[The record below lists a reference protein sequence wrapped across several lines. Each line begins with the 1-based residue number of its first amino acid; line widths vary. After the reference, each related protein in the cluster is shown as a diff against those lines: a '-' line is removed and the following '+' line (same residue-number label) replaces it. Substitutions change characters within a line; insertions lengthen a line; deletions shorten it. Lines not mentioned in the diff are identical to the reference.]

1 MSSDFETTA
10 DSAVTTQWWLRL
22 LGNTLI
28 WARLQVTESGTAKVF
43 DCDARQLPYD
53 SEDSARAALMDAE
66 FVALDGLDTEDA
78 AQMGLHL
85 ETLQPPS
92 GQHVEALREQMIQTL
107 SIQPLRGRH

>member
-1 MSSDFETTA
+1 MPSDFEAAA
-10 DSAVTTQWWLRL
+10 DSQITTQWWLRL

-28 WARLQVTESGTAKVF
+28 WARMQVTESGTAEVF

-53 SEDSARAALMDAE
+53 SEDSARAALLDAE

-85 ETLQPPS
+85 ETLRPPA
-92 GQHVEALREQMIQTL
+92 GEHIEALREQMIQTL